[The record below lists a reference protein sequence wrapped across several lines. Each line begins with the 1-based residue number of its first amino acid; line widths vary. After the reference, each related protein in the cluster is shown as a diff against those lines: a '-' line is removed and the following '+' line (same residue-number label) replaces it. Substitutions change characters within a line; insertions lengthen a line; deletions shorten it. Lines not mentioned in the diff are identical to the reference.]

1 MKIELARDLVILM
14 ETYWMLGNWADRTD
28 KEYVDAMNSLR
39 VLIEKELTHE
49 VLDNPN
55 SR

>member
-1 MKIELARDLVILM
+1 MKIELTRDLVILM
-14 ETYWMLGNWADRTD
+14 EAYWTLENWADRTD
-28 KEYVDAMNSLR
+28 REYVNAINSLR

-49 VLDNPN
+49 VLDNLN